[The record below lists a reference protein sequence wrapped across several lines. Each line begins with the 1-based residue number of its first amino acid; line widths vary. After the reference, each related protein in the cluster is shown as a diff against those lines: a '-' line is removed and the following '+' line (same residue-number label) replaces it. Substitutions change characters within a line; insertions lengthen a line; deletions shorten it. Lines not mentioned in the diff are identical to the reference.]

1 MSTIGGI
8 QGKRNWAFFPC
19 STTNHSDFPKA
30 FAALTDFS
38 EEGLFVTS
46 KNADGHRKQILGE
59 VGEGRGS
66 RVQVW
71 RVMDDLIFLLVLS
84 TCILLIMGVTLY
96 RLRNVQKNLR
106 KQAVRFNLFL
116 QTNDGMWER
125 DMLTNEVFL
134 SPRYKQQ
141 LGYEDHE
148 LENNFDNFVARLHSD
163 DRPLILQGVQDHLEH
178 RTLFLVEFRLRTK
191 SGDYRWFETRG
202 QGLWNRHGQPI
213 HMVGSLRDITDRKQT
228 EEQLRA
234 SAELLATATIQIMT
248 SLAQLV
254 TSTTET
260 AAAVTQTATTVD
272 EVKQTAHL
280 ARQKAKDVST
290 SAQHAVQVSQGGS
303 KAVAAATEGMNRVRE
318 QLHAIAESVV
328 QLGER
333 SHAIG
338 DIIATVNDLAEQSNL
353 LAVNAAIEAAKAGE
367 RGKGFAVVAQEVRN
381 LANRSKQATAQV
393 HTILSDIRKAST
405 VAVMVTEQG
414 TKAAETGVQ
423 QSLEAGESIMALST
437 SINEAALIVSRIAA
451 SGQQQVIGMDQVAAA
466 MESVKMAS
474 TQNANEMK
482 RIESAAQNLHKVGQ
496 TLHHLVSQLTP
507 RNGTAPKSITL

>member
-1 MSTIGGI
+1 
-8 QGKRNWAFFPC
+8 
-19 STTNHSDFPKA
+19 
-30 FAALTDFS
+30 
-38 EEGLFVTS
+38 
-46 KNADGHRKQILGE
+46 
-59 VGEGRGS
+59 
-66 RVQVW
+66 
-71 RVMDDLIFLLVLS
+71 MDYLIFFLVLS
-84 TCILLIMGVTLY
+84 TCTILTMGVALY
-96 RLRNVQKNLR
+96 RLRTVQKKLR
-106 KQAVRFNLFL
+106 KQATRFNLFL
-116 QTNDGMWER
+116 QTNDGMWDR
-125 DMLTNEVFL
+125 DILTNEVFL

-148 LENNFDNFVARLHSD
+148 LENHFDNFASRLHPD
-163 DRPLILQGVQDHLEH
+163 DHDLILQGVQGHLEH
-178 RTLFLVEFRLRTK
+178 RAPFLVEFRLRTK

-202 QGLWNRHGQPI
+202 QGLWDRHGQPI

-228 EEQLRA
+228 EEQLRE

-248 SLAQLV
+248 SLTQLV

-260 AAAVTQTATTVD
+260 AAAVTQTATIVD
-272 EVKQTAHL
+272 EVKQTAYL
-280 ARQKAKDVST
+280 ARQKATDVST

-303 KAVAAATEGMNRVRE
+303 KAVEAATDGMNRVRE
-318 QLHAIAESVV
+318 QLHSIAESVV
-328 QLGER
+328 KLGEQ

-367 RGKGFAVVAQEVRN
+367 QGKGFAVVAQEVRN

-414 TKAAETGVQ
+414 TKSAETGVQ

-437 SINEAALIVSRIAA
+437 SISEAARIVSQIAA

-466 MESVKMAS
+466 MESVKTAS

-496 TLHHLVSQLTP
+496 TLHQLVSQLTHQ
-507 RNGTAPKSITL
+507 NGNAPKSLTS